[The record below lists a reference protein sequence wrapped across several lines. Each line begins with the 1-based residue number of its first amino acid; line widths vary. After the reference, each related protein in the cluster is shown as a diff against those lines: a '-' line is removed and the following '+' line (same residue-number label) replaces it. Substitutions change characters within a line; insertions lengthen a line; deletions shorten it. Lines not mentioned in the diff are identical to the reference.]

1 MMVLCILLAMLSLF
15 LSLKLICQRKLVQK
29 VKKQIDFLIDRDT
42 QTEIMVEK
50 TDGTIQD
57 LAASI
62 NHLLKKYRSMGPYQQ
77 RREPCGRDYIDN
89 QSLSHSRYN
98 CTYHI
103 VFIPKYRRKVMFGNL
118 RKEIGE
124 AISKVCKMEGVTII
138 KAATL
143 PDHVHMYVS
152 IPPKENVSK
161 VVGRIKGKS
170 SLILFDRHPEY
181 RERYNRHFWARG
193 YYCETIGN
201 VDEATITKYIAEQYE
216 RDRLEGEIS

>member
-1 MMVLCILLAMLSLF
+1 M
-15 LSLKLICQRKLVQK
+15 
-29 VKKQIDFLIDRDT
+29 
-42 QTEIMVEK
+42 
-50 TDGTIQD
+50 
-57 LAASI
+57 
-62 NHLLKKYRSMGPYQQ
+62 
-77 RREPCGRDYIDN
+77 DN

-152 IPPKENVSK
+152 IPPKESVSK

-193 YYCETIGN
+193 YYVTTIGN
-201 VDEATITKYIAEQYE
+201 ITEDAIKRYIQEQTE
-216 RDRLEGEIS
+216 ESRKEETRSTSL

>member
-1 MMVLCILLAMLSLF
+1 M
-15 LSLKLICQRKLVQK
+15 
-29 VKKQIDFLIDRDT
+29 
-42 QTEIMVEK
+42 
-50 TDGTIQD
+50 
-57 LAASI
+57 
-62 NHLLKKYRSMGPYQQ
+62 
-77 RREPCGRDYIDN
+77 DN

-152 IPPKENVSK
+152 IPPKESVSK
-161 VVGRIKGKS
+161 VTKFPSFRKEGWLKAGVVGVLHS
-170 SLILFDRHPEY
+170 
-181 RERYNRHFWARG
+181 
-193 YYCETIGN
+193 
-201 VDEATITKYIAEQYE
+201 
-216 RDRLEGEIS
+216 

>member
-1 MMVLCILLAMLSLF
+1 MDNLSL
-15 LSLKLICQRKLVQK
+15 
-29 VKKQIDFLIDRDT
+29 
-42 QTEIMVEK
+42 
-50 TDGTIQD
+50 
-57 LAASI
+57 A
-62 NHLLKKYRSMGPYQQ
+62 
-77 RREPCGRDYIDN
+77 
-89 QSLSHSRYN
+89 HSKYN

-118 RKEIGE
+118 RKEVGE
-124 AISKVCKMEGVTII
+124 AISL

-152 IPPKENVSK
+152 IPPKESVAK

-201 VDEATITKYIAEQYE
+201 VNEATITKYIAEQYE
-216 RDRLEGEIS
+216 RDRLEGEPR

>member
-1 MMVLCILLAMLSLF
+1 MDNLSL
-15 LSLKLICQRKLVQK
+15 
-29 VKKQIDFLIDRDT
+29 
-42 QTEIMVEK
+42 
-50 TDGTIQD
+50 
-57 LAASI
+57 A
-62 NHLLKKYRSMGPYQQ
+62 
-77 RREPCGRDYIDN
+77 
-89 QSLSHSRYN
+89 HSKYN

-118 RKEIGE
+118 RKEVGE
-124 AISKVCKMEGVTII
+124 AISKVCKIEGVTIL

-152 IPPKENVSK
+152 IPPKESVAK

-201 VDEATITKYIAEQYE
+201 VNEATITKYIVLRGKLRAAETAAYFRRYSLPDCACGHQTAHNHYDE
-216 RDRLEGEIS
+216 RRASVTC